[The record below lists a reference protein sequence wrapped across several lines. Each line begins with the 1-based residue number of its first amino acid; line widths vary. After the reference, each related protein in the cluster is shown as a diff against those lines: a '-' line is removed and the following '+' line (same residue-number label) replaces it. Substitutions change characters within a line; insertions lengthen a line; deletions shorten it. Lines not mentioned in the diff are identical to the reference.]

1 MDDQSPDDGYFE
13 NLPIDELNNM
23 HEKLINKILAEEE
36 EIINSHRLHI
46 DTMFDFSK
54 KVWFYFFWG
63 KMEIGS

>member
-54 KVWFYFFWG
+54 KV
-63 KMEIGS
+63 